1 MNMLPHYLVK
11 HWCES
16 EKKDLNS
23 VNVAK
28 SQARRWLSRALSSS
42 FSSVVARRTKRMTQP
57 LELQI
62 NATSNDTGRERLT
75 TMDWRRRKRS
85 SWRWNKGPD
94 ADSVLSHEY
103 RSSVWACSGRM
114 RWTVGCIQ
122 THTWHS
128 NSAVTNYSH
137 HWSNSH
143 WAYNLATWG
152 PIYKISY
159 DNLTIMPKL
168 RSTYESPN
176 L

>member
-11 HWCES
+11 HRCES

-75 TMDWRRRKRS
+75 TMD
-85 SWRWNKGPD
+85 
-94 ADSVLSHEY
+94 
-103 RSSVWACSGRM
+103 
-114 RWTVGCIQ
+114 
-122 THTWHS
+122 
-128 NSAVTNYSH
+128 
-137 HWSNSH
+137 
-143 WAYNLATWG
+143 
-152 PIYKISY
+152 
-159 DNLTIMPKL
+159 
-168 RSTYESPN
+168 
-176 L
+176 